1 MGFSAGHKMT
11 GGRVTGRLIA
21 YLKDIEPDGGT
32 IPTCDLI
39 ICRKYPKLYSQTI
52 ENSNGKT
59 TAQTTT
65 LTCAEEETA
74 RQDWERRN
82 ESRMEKVSER
92 RQRGAKQRATN
103 NVLDCSE
110 VLFCSCLQY
119 LTQYSHSPHFA
130 RLR

>member
-1 MGFSAGHKMT
+1 MT

-92 RQRGAKQRATN
+92 RQRGANDDNEERTTTTRSEATSYKQRIG
-103 NVLDCSE
+103 
-110 VLFCSCLQY
+110 LFRGAL
-119 LTQYSHSPHFA
+119 L
-130 RLR
+130 